1 MESKSVSCYT
11 IRSS

>member
-1 MESKSVSCYT
+1 MESKSVSCYA